1 MKLYKA
7 LEEPKILGNNIKN
20 IPKKECCS
28 INQFEYALYGMN
40 GDSYEDVLGYFG
52 LYKTMVGLNYSVL
65 MIPRVKEIKG
75 KITPLRYRM
84 NTFANRYYPR
94 VSRMDGVQKLI
105 KTNEICLNV
114 MAGPGNI
121 WDEKYGE
128 LLGFAAKDKKKLYY
142 EKLTKHGISPM
153 ALLTKEDYD
162 ALVEQASVDLPKKYI
177 AIYTQKDQEEL
188 VEQFRKDSQEV
199 VALDDDQMVEDWI
212 ASIVKSESVVTDSI
226 EAAILAIIYHKPLI
240 LIPGKI
246 SEEQILQLKLQKHIF
261 KDKLEIVKMATV
273 AEKAGKKEQEE
284 VIKNNRRKMRKKLER
299 KMKYRKP
306 VREKISFVKRKVIS
320 GLKSHMPVPVK
331 AVAKKIL
338 KRQ

>member
-1 MKLYKA
+1 
-7 LEEPKILGNNIKN
+7 
-20 IPKKECCS
+20 
-28 INQFEYALYGMN
+28 
-40 GDSYEDVLGYFG
+40 
-52 LYKTMVGLNYSVL
+52 
-65 MIPRVKEIKG
+65 
-75 KITPLRYRM
+75 
-84 NTFANRYYPR
+84 
-94 VSRMDGVQKLI
+94 
-105 KTNEICLNV
+105 
-114 MAGPGNI
+114 
-121 WDEKYGE
+121 
-128 LLGFAAKDKKKLYY
+128 
-142 EKLTKHGISPM
+142 
-153 ALLTKEDYD
+153 
-162 ALVEQASVDLPKKYI
+162 
-177 AIYTQKDQEEL
+177 
-188 VEQFRKDSQEV
+188 
-199 VALDDDQMVEDWI
+199 MVEDWI